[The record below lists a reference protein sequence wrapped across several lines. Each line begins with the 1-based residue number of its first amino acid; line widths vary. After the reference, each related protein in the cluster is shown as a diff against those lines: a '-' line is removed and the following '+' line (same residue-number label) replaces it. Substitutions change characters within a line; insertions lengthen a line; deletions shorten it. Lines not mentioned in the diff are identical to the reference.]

1 MSLSVPISLCPR
13 AFLNSSLIKEN
24 FLKELSIS
32 KFLSKIG
39 SFFNAILTVLKTLP
53 KKKLQ
58 VSIYCLLTNQIPS
71 TQKLP
76 RNKLLQ
82 ISSLCYRWCSSDV
95 LRSRLYSASSRS
107 VVSYPLPVNHLI
119 DLPDDYSQLINQISS
134 FT

>member
-32 KFLSKIG
+32 KFLSKKVY
-39 SFFNAILTVLKTLP
+39 FFYAILTVLKTLP
-53 KKKLQ
+53 KKKL
-58 VSIYCLLTNQIPS
+58 SIYCLLTNQIPS